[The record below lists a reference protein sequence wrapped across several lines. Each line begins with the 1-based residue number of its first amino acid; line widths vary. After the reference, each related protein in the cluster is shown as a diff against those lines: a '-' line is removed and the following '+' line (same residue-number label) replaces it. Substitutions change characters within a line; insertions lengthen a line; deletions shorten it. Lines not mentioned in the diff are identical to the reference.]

1 MSIPSR
7 FTALADET
15 SASESYSAIGTFL
28 HETWSSLPQAAT
40 TYMASRQGP
49 RWIEHPIT
57 GDRRCAVCKFIEE
70 HPPKVGDL
78 YFCPNGFLG
87 HSRKSQFA
95 LDTCLAWCDIDDS
108 DPKAF
113 QPRPNIL
120 WETSSGRYQGIWFW
134 NEIVPPDTAEQISKG
149 LLRFGGDK
157 GGWSIT
163 KYLRVPGTINHKPDR
178 KRAQVRLVSFNS
190 RPQPVPSFPISQ
202 GKVPSDEI
210 GELDPSRFESTDVIK
225 RYRRKVPLFARSL
238 MDAQRVIYPDR
249 SEAIYVITSY
259 LIGAGAENDEIA
271 CVLLDNPHFVEKHG
285 ANFAIAA
292 REILT
297 IRAKLGDDR

>member
-7 FTALADET
+7 FTALAYVSTAKATNAAIVAFLDEV
-15 SASESYSAIGTFL
+15 
-28 HETWSSLPQAAT
+28 WSSLPQGAT

-57 GDRRCAVCKFIEE
+57 RDRKCAVREFIEE
-70 HPPKVGDL
+70 HPPEVGDL
-78 YFCPNGFLG
+78 YFCPNGFSG
-87 HSRKSQFA
+87 ASRKSQFA
-95 LDTCLAWCDIDDS
+95 LDTCLAWNDIDDS
-108 DPKAF
+108 NPKAF
-113 QPRPNIL
+113 DPRPNIL

-134 NEIVPPDTAEQISKG
+134 NEIVAPHTAEQISRG

-163 KYLRVPGTINHKPDR
+163 KYLRVPGTINHKPERERDP
-178 KRAQVRLVSFNS
+178 VRLLRFNP
-190 RPQPVPSFPISQ
+190 RPQPVPNFPIS
-202 GKVPSDEI
+202 PANDLTDAT
-210 GELDPSRFESTDVIK
+210 GELDPSRCESTDVIT
-225 RYRRKVPLFARSL
+225 RYRRKVSLFARSL
-238 MDAQRVIYPDR
+238 MEAKRIIYPDR
-249 SEAIYVITSY
+249 SDAIYVITSE
-259 LIGAGAENDEIA
+259 LIGAGTEDDEIA

-285 ANFAIAA
+285 ANLAMAE